1 MIRKASLE
9 DLNDIYNIEVA
20 SFDTPWE
27 KASIEVEFYKDY
39 ASIYVYEIDKKV
51 LAYIITWLI
60 STEAELITIAVD
72 EGCRRQGIGK
82 ALFAHTKKL
91 YGENVLWHLEVAC
104 ENYNAIQMYKS
115 FGFEIT
121 STIANYYG
129 DGKNAYRMILS
140 PKNNDRSCKYD

>member
-9 DLNDIYNIEVA
+9 DLDDIYNIEVS
-20 SFDTPWE
+20 SFETPWE

-39 ASIYVYEIDKKV
+39 ASIYVYEVDKEV
-51 LAYIITWLI
+51 VAYIITWLLGC
-60 STEAELITIAVD
+60 EAELITIAVD

-82 ALFAHTKKL
+82 ALFAYMKML
-91 YGENVLWHLEVAC
+91 YDKNILWHLEVAC
-104 ENYNAIQMYKS
+104 ENNSAIQMYKC

-129 DGKNAYRMILS
+129 DGKNAFRMILS
-140 PKNNDRSCKYD
+140 PNK

>member
-9 DLNDIYNIEVA
+9 DLNDIYNIEVL
-20 SFDTPWE
+20 SFETPWE

-39 ASIYVYEIDKKV
+39 ASIYVYEVDWKV
-51 LAYIITWLI
+51 AAYIIKWLI
-60 STEAELITIAVD
+60 GCESELINIAVD

-82 ALFAHTKKL
+82 ALFAHMKKL

-104 ENYNAIQMYKS
+104 ENNGAIQLYKG

-129 DGKNAYRMILS
+129 DGKNAFRMILS
-140 PKNNDRSCKYD
+140 PNN

>member
-9 DLNDIYNIEVA
+9 DLNDIYNIEVL
-20 SFDTPWE
+20 SFETPC
-27 KASIEVEFYKDY
+27 
-39 ASIYVYEIDKKV
+39 
-51 LAYIITWLI
+51 
-60 STEAELITIAVD
+60 EAELITIAVD

-82 ALFAHTKKL
+82 ALFAHMKKL

-104 ENYNAIQMYKS
+104 ENNGAIQLYKG

-129 DGKNAYRMILS
+129 DGKNAFRMILS
-140 PKNNDRSCKYD
+140 PNN

>member
-9 DLNDIYNIEVA
+9 DLNDIYNIEVM

-39 ASIYVYEIDKKV
+39 ASIYVFEVEKKIA
-51 LAYIITWLI
+51 AYIITWLI
-60 STEAELITIAVD
+60 GHEAELITIAVD

-82 ALFAHTKKL
+82 ALFAHIKEI

-104 ENYNAIQMYKS
+104 ENNTAIHMYKS
-115 FGFEIT
+115 FGLEIT

-140 PKNNDRSCKYD
+140 SK

>member
-1 MIRKASLE
+1 MIRKAT
-9 DLNDIYNIEVA
+9 LNDLDKIYDIAVA

-27 KASIEVEFYKDY
+27 KVSIEAEFYKDY
-39 ASIYVYEIDKKV
+39 ASIYVCELESQIR
-51 LAYIITWLI
+51 AYIITWLI
-60 STEAELITIAVD
+60 ADEAELLTIAVD

-82 ALFAHTKKL
+82 ALFAHMKKL

-104 ENYNAIQMYKS
+104 ENNGAIQLYKG

-129 DGKNAYRMILS
+129 DGKNAFRMILS
-140 PKNNDRSCKYD
+140 PNN